1 MSTHKKINSLKKKKK
16 RWHQQEGESNGCH
29 RKPLFRCWGCHV
41 IPVSTFQVSLCGQ
54 LQNELH
60 FPLKY
65 DFITTVVFTGKVCK
79 EIATFC
85 LRTRIYFQF

>member
-1 MSTHKKINSLKKKKK
+1 MSTHRKINSLKKKKDDISWK
-16 RWHQQEGESNGCH
+16 VRAP
-29 RKPLFRCWGCHV
+29 KLLFRCCLGLPYDTNPAPSKC
-41 IPVSTFQVSLCGQ
+41 PYEGQ

-65 DFITTVVFTGKVCK
+65 DFTITVVFTGKVCK

-85 LRTRIYFQF
+85 LQTRIYFQF